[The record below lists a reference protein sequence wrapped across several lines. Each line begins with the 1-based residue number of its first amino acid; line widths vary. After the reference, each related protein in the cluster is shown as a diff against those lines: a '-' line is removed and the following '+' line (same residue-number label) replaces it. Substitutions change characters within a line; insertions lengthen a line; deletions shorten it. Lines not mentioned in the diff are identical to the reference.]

1 MYRPSDVWRLL
12 SLAVLIGAFACTD
25 LPTATEP
32 VIETGEA
39 TPFFLRAPAPG
50 MEVLHKRRSRNTGD
64 TGDTAIIVSK
74 KMGPK
79 GGVIQLRE
87 LGVRIYFPRD
97 ALSRKTEITVKAFGG
112 SAVAFEFGPHGLTFN
127 VPVEIRIAKDSPL
140 LVNFEGGFDDY
151 DGGESGFTIDG
162 LVGVYFLGNPATGV
176 IPLETIPIYL
186 DGDELVFEIWHFSG
200 YAVASA

>member
-50 MEVLHKRRSRNTGD
+50 MEVLHRRRSGNTRDAGN
-64 TGDTAIIVSK
+64 TAIIVRK
-74 KMGPK
+74 KIDQK
-79 GGVIQLRE
+79 GGVIQLGE
-87 LGVRIYFPRD
+87 LGMRIYFPRG

-127 VPVEIRIAKDSPL
+127 VPVEIRIDKNSPL
-140 LVNFEGGFDDY
+140 LSGYTGGY
-151 DGGESGFTIDG
+151 DSDWGEAGYALDG

-176 IPLETIPIYL
+176 TPLETIPIYM